1 MQMGRG
7 RVFKTINMIIEVCC
21 PDIPSVHRAVE
32 GRADRIELCTALEL
46 DGLTPSREEIREAVA
61 LCHGNGVKV
70 HVLVRSREGNFVYN
84 ESEVQQMSDEIVMS
98 LEEGADGI
106 VIGALTEDGA
116 LDIPTCQKWIAV
128 AKEWQKE
135 QGRAELGITFHR
147 AFDVCNNPMQALE
160 EIISMGCNRLLTS
173 GQKPSAFEGIPMLKE
188 LVQASVGRLC
198 ILAGAG
204 VSAENYLEIANQTG
218 VTEVH
223 GSFKGGVPQ
232 R

>member
-1 MQMGRG
+1 M
-7 RVFKTINMIIEVCC
+7 KIEVCC
-21 PDIPSVHRAVE
+21 PDLASVKRAIE
-32 GRADRIELCTALEL
+32 GGADRIELCTALEL
-46 DGLTPSREEIREAVA
+46 DGLTPTREEIRQAVSM
-61 LCHGNGVKV
+61 CHANGVKV

-84 ESEVQQMSDEIVMS
+84 ESEVRQMSDEIVMS

-173 GQKPSAFEGIPMLKE
+173 GQEPSAVKGIPMLKK
-188 LVQASVGRLC
+188 LVEASEGRLC

-204 VSAENYLEIANQTG
+204 VSAENYMQIVEKAG

-223 GSFKGGVPQ
+223 GSFKGGVPV
-232 R
+232 RD